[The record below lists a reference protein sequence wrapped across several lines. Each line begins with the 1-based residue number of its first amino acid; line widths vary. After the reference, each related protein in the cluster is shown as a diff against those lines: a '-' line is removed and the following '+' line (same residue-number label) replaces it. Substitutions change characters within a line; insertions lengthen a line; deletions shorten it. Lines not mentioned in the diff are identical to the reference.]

1 MKFINTPIEEMDLEQ
16 LELYLYEIKHGVE
29 L

>member
-1 MKFINTPIEEMDLEQ
+1 MKYINIPIEEMEPEQ

-29 L
+29 I